1 MRDEGAILLRVSVFG
16 FVAGIAYW
24 LITYEWFGV
33 LGLLVLGAGPGFA
46 AVWLILQDR
55 RGPGPKENLRI
66 AMRRFAGI
74 PPADPDDPSDYAADR
89 LAILPL
95 PSIWPP
101 VLSLGVAMFVTGL
114 IYGLWLLLAGGALI
128 GLGLWGWTAAV
139 NRENR
144 YGRLE
149 ADHRERG
156 ADETEAGIQ
165 AEAE

>member
-1 MRDEGAILLRVSVFG
+1 MSDEAAILLRVSVFG

-46 AVWLILQDR
+46 ALWLILQER
-55 RGPGPKENLRI
+55 RAPGEKEDFQR
-66 AMRRFAGI
+66 AVRRFVGI
-74 PPADPDDPSDYAADR
+74 PPPDPDQPSDYAADR

-101 VLSLGVAMFVTGL
+101 VLSLGVAMFTSGL
-114 IYGLWLLLAGGALI
+114 IYGLWLLLVGGALI
-128 GLGLWGWTAAV
+128 GVGLWGWATAV

-144 YGRLE
+144 YGRLRTERE
-149 ADHRERG
+149 ADR
-156 ADETEAGIQ
+156 
-165 AEAE
+165 AEPE